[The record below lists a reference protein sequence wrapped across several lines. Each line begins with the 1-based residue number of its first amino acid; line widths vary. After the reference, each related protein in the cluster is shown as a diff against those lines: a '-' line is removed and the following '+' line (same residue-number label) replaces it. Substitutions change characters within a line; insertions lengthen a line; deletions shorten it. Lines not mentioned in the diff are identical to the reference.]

1 MALTIMH
8 QSHMDIRH
16 RQTEELSLVLL
27 LTGDLGPQLVQH
39 VDPAHKQE
47 QESVSVLMGRLTA
60 PTETQNSEKKLGG
73 LNFYLATHVSLAP
86 GQVGQQLQ
94 LRVENQY

>member
-39 VDPAHKQE
+39 VDPAHKPE
-47 QESVSVLMGRLTA
+47 QESVSVLMGSLTA
-60 PTETQNSEKKLGG
+60 PTENSEKKQGG